1 MLQRNYCK
9 KINLLLDDLG
19 KIDNRGS
26 HFYLALYWA
35 EALVNQNEN
44 KELAKTFSSLFS
56 SLNENAD
63 QINKELIDA
72 QGSAQDVGGYYL
84 PDNELASKAMRSS
97 NTLNQ
102 IIDQF

>member
-1 MLQRNYCK
+1 MNQTKIRNWLK
-9 KINLLLDDLG
+9 L
-19 KIDNRGS
+19 
-26 HFYLALYWA
+26 FTFFFA
-35 EALVNQNEN
+35 N
-44 KELAKTFSSLFS
+44 K
-56 SLNENAD
+56 NAD